1 MIWAF
6 LIPFGGAA
14 QSVRETLKLSEFI
27 FGMIFPF
34 IPFFIYFQLIYL
46 IPFGG
51 AAQSAQEA
59 LKTSEDR
66 EFELEHC
73 WFQDIE
79 KHEYW
84 GKIHPLCE
92 TKIEKK

>member
-34 IPFFIYFQLIYL
+34 ITFFIYFQLIF
-46 IPFGG
+46 PFGG

-66 EFELEHC
+66 EFELVSR
-73 WFQDIE
+73 
-79 KHEYW
+79 Y
-84 GKIHPLCE
+84 
-92 TKIEKK
+92 